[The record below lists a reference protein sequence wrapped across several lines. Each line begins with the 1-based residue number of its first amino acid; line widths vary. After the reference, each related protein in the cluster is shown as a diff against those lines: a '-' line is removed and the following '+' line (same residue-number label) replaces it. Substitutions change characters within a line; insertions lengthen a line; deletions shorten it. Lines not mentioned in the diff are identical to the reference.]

1 MGTLVQI
8 PCTSSTYIST
18 GQYAKPPSAMIFV
31 RASPAL
37 RMSLGQQSSAVRC
50 LSVSSQHHLS
60 LSTMQAQQKERLA
73 MTAQEELNKWNA
85 NNKKFNRPLSPH
97 LSVYEWSLPMTM
109 SAVYR
114 LTAVSLGF
122 QMLSFPFAHAYFSY
136 MNGVTSPAEWLSNT
150 ASAAR
155 GSGVVMASVWLSLK
169 GSVVFPLV
177 YHCVNGCRH
186 LGWDQFAYG
195 IRHLTDVYSSG
206 NIVIAVTCLLTAVL
220 TAIHMD

>member
-8 PCTSSTYIST
+8 PCKSKTYSSAETMMF
-18 GQYAKPPSAMIFV
+18 A

-37 RMSLGQQSSAVRC
+37 RLSLGHQSRC
-50 LSVSSQHHLS
+50 LSVSAQHQLS
-60 LSTMQAQQKERLA
+60 VSNIQAQQKERLA

-114 LTAVSLGF
+114 LTSVTLGF
-122 QMLSFPFAHAYFSY
+122 QMLLFPFAHAYGSY
-136 MNGVTSPAEWLSNT
+136 AAGITSPAEWLSNT
-150 ASAAR
+150 AAAAR
-155 GSGVVMASVWLSLK
+155 GSGIVK

-186 LGWDQFAYG
+186 LGWDQYAYG

-220 TAIHMD
+220 MAIHMD

>member
-8 PCTSSTYIST
+8 PCTSKTYS
-18 GQYAKPPSAMIFV
+18 SAETMMFA

-37 RMSLGQQSSAVRC
+37 RLSLGHQSRC
-50 LSVSSQHHLS
+50 LSVSAQHQLS
-60 LSTMQAQQKERLA
+60 LSNIQAEKKNERLA

-97 LSVYEWSLPMTM
+97 LSIYEWSLPMSM

-122 QMLSFPFAHAYFSY
+122 QMLVFPWFHAYFSY
-136 MNGVTSPAEWLSNT
+136 AAGVASPAEWLSNT

-155 GSGVVMASVWLSLK
+155 GSGFLMAGVWLTLK

-186 LGWDQFAYG
+186 LGWDQYAYG

-206 NIVIAVTCLLTAVL
+206 NIVIAYLLADGRFDGYSYGL
-220 TAIHMD
+220 RRWGL

>member
-8 PCTSSTYIST
+8 PCTSKTYS
-18 GQYAKPPSAMIFV
+18 SAETMMFA

-37 RMSLGQQSSAVRC
+37 RLSLGHQSRG
-50 LSVSSQHHLS
+50 LSVSSQHQLS
-60 LSTMQAQQKERLA
+60 LSTIQAQQKERLA

-122 QMLSFPFAHAYFSY
+122 QMLLFPFAHAYFSY
-136 MNGVTSPAEWLSNT
+136 MSGVTSPAEWLSNT